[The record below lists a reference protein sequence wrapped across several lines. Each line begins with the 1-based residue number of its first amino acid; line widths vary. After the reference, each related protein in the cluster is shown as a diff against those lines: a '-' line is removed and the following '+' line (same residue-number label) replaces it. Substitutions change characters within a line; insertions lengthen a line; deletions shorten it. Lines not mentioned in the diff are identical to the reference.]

1 MPVQTNGTSL
11 GMLQSIP
18 HKTIWIILLYLMKH
32 IPNIISI
39 FRLVF
44 SCILF
49 SVVDNIT
56 LLFTLYILCGISDIA
71 DGYIARRM
79 KAETNL
85 GAKLDSIADVT
96 LYAFIV
102 FMLISQ
108 TDILNDKVTLYT
120 LALTVIIK
128 SANLFITRLKF
139 KQWNILHTLG
149 NKSIGLI
156 VYLSMPIFY
165 FQPDISSFI
174 TLIICI
180 IAVIAS
186 LEESLI
192 LITSDNY
199 NVNRKNLFSTGR

>member
-1 MPVQTNGTSL
+1 
-11 GMLQSIP
+11 
-18 HKTIWIILLYLMKH
+18 MKH

-49 SVVDNIT
+49 FVVDNIT

>member
-1 MPVQTNGTSL
+1 
-11 GMLQSIP
+11 
-18 HKTIWIILLYLMKH
+18 MKH
-32 IPNIISI
+32 IPNSISI
-39 FRLVF
+39 LRLAL

-49 SVVDNIT
+49 FVMDNVT
-56 LLFTLYILCGISDIA
+56 LLFTLYILCGISDVA

-85 GAKLDSIADVT
+85 GAKLDSIADVA

-102 FMLISQ
+102 FMLISW
-108 TDILNDKVTLYT
+108 TNMLSDKIVLYT
-120 LALTVIIK
+120 LALIIIIK
-128 SANLFITRLKF
+128 SANLFITRIKF

-165 FQPDISSFI
+165 FQPDFSPSISL
-174 TLIICI
+174 TICI
-180 IAVIAS
+180 LAIIAA

-192 LITSDNY
+192 LITSGNY
-199 NVNRKNLFSTGR
+199 NVNRKSIFSAGR